1 MMTYGG
7 RCGEMPVCRLSPCR
21 GGLMSDI
28 LRDAC
33 SAVKGHILDLNLIA
47 RQSMRMVLGAQLMK
61 PELPGRADD

>member
-1 MMTYGG
+1 
-7 RCGEMPVCRLSPCR
+7 
-21 GGLMSDI
+21 MSDI

-61 PELPGRADD
+61 PELPGHADD